1 MGEGRNTKRLMKI
14 SAVIIAR
21 NEEEM
26 IRGVLESVKFCDE
39 IIVIDNDSTDNT
51 HQIAKDRGAKVFKTE
66 VSDFSKLRNFG
77 MSKASLDW
85 LFFID
90 SDERVSDELREG
102 IKSIV
107 SSKNPP
113 FRVYKVSRKNYYFG
127 NNEWPKVEKM
137 ERFFRKGSL
146 SEWQGEIHES
156 PVYDSKTGLL
166 PGYLLHF
173 THRNLSQMLNKTIE
187 WSDIEAR
194 KRFQGNH
201 PKIKSWR
208 IFRVMLTSFLGSYI
222 GQKGWKAGA
231 TGLVESIYQ
240 SFSAFVTYAK
250 LWELQQKKDSQP
262 T

>member
-1 MGEGRNTKRLMKI
+1 MGDGRNTKRLMKI

-66 VSDFSKLRNFG
+66 VSDFSKLRNLG

-113 FRVYKVSRKNYYFG
+113 FRVYKVSRRLRKWRDFL
-127 NNEWPKVEKM
+127 EKV
-137 ERFFRKGSL
+137 
-146 SEWQGEIHES
+146 H
-156 PVYDSKTGLL
+156 
-166 PGYLLHF
+166 
-173 THRNLSQMLNKTIE
+173 
-187 WSDIEAR
+187 
-194 KRFQGNH
+194 
-201 PKIKSWR
+201 
-208 IFRVMLTSFLGSYI
+208 
-222 GQKGWKAGA
+222 
-231 TGLVESIYQ
+231 
-240 SFSAFVTYAK
+240 
-250 LWELQQKKDSQP
+250 
-262 T
+262 